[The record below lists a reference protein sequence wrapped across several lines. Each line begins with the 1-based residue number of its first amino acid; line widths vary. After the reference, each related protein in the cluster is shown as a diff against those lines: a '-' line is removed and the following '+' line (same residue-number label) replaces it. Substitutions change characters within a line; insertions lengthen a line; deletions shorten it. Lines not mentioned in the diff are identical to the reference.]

1 MNNKGFTLV
10 ELLVTMV
17 LVGIIS
23 GIAFPAISKLRDQNK
38 DEEYKAYEKIILNGA
53 KIYMDDNVDI
63 WQYTRKESKALN
75 KSECKKL
82 TFSDLSKYIKAYNK
96 NGIDCDSSYVIVNKD
111 RDYNITYQAVA
122 ICKKNSQTVYKT
134 ETEASC

>member
-53 KIYMDDNVDI
+53 KIYMDDNVDK
-63 WQYTRKESKALN
+63 RH
-75 KSECKKL
+75 
-82 TFSDLSKYIKAYNK
+82 
-96 NGIDCDSSYVIVNKD
+96 
-111 RDYNITYQAVA
+111 
-122 ICKKNSQTVYKT
+122 
-134 ETEASC
+134 